1 MWPASQGPEK
11 APDYPGSAILCALAL
26 EVSFSTMK
34 SAWIAFGALAGTVA
48 LGLALRGR
56 GAGPVTLPLRPVTD
70 QRLAAADTSG
80 DWLTYGRDLRQHR
93 YAPFDQI
100 NAGSVARLKP
110 LWHEGGIHLL
120 KSYLRN
126 ESTPVVADGMLIY
139 TDPGIRTGE
148 PGNHVTAVDARTGRK
163 LWGWYRRTTGGA
175 LCCGLVNRGV
185 ALYGDKVYVG
195 TLDGHLVALDRRTG
209 SVVWDRRVEGA
220 EPSEGYSF
228 TMAPLAAGG
237 KIIIG
242 TSGGEFRIRGF
253 LDAYNPETGERAW
266 RFYTV
271 PSPEEGGWWGRWA
284 ATTPDGDPLPRDI
297 AQERRDS
304 AAYPDEW
311 RRGGGPVWTTP
322 AYDQALG
329 LVIFGIGN
337 PSPVEGRT
345 PPGDN
350 LYTNSIAA
358 VDIATG
364 KLRWYYQVVPH
375 DVWDYDPAGPP
386 ILIDIAQDGDTV
398 PAVAE
403 AGKTGWVYILDR
415 RTGRRIRRSDPL
427 VPHERLFA
435 APTPEGAR
443 TAPGT
448 HGGSNWP
455 SAAYSPAT
463 GVMYVVGSHFPM
475 RYRVDS
481 AAGAA
486 ADARV
491 PGPDRHQFGVFSE
504 IKGEPRHGVVS
515 AVDVTTGRIRWQ
527 HEVESPLVFGG
538 TLALAGG
545 LVLFSEVGALHALD
559 AATGATRWRYPLG
572 KGTLGPPISFMLDG
586 RQRVAVASSRGVTV
600 FGLPGR

>member
-1 MWPASQGPEK
+1 MRSALIAS
-11 APDYPGSAILCALAL
+11 A
-26 EVSFSTMK
+26 
-34 SAWIAFGALAGTVA
+34 AFVGTVT
-48 LGLALRGR
+48 LGLLARAWNERHVSL
-56 GAGPVTLPLRPVTD
+56 PVRPITD

-80 DWLTYGRDLRQHR
+80 EWLSYGRDLRQRR

-100 NAGSVARLKP
+100 NTRTVGRLKP
-110 LWHEGGIHLL
+110 LWHEGGVHLF

-126 ESTPVVADGMLIY
+126 ESTPLVADGVLIY

-163 LWGWYRRTTGGA
+163 RWAWYHRTTGGA
-175 LCCGLVNRGV
+175 LCCGLINRGV

-195 TLDGHLVALDRRTG
+195 TLDGHLVALDRRSG
-209 SVVWDRRVEGA
+209 REVWDRQVEGA

-253 LDAYNPETGERAW
+253 VDAYDPESGQRQW

-271 PSPEEGGWWGRWA
+271 PSPDQGGWWGRWA
-284 ATTPDGDPLPRDI
+284 TTTPEGDPLPRDI

-304 AAYPDEW
+304 ASYPDDW
-311 RRGGGPVWTTP
+311 QRGGGPVWTTP

-329 LVIFGIGN
+329 LIIFGIGN

-350 LYTNSIAA
+350 LYTGSIAA
-358 VDIATG
+358 VDAATG
-364 KLRWYYQVVPH
+364 KLRWYYQMVPH
-375 DVWDYDPAGPP
+375 DVWDYDPASPP
-386 ILIDIAQDGDTV
+386 ILMDIAQQGDTV

-403 AGKTGWVYILDR
+403 AGKTGWVYLLDR
-415 RTGRRIRRSDPL
+415 RTGRRIRRSDPFIPL
-427 VPHERLFA
+427 ERVFTG
-435 APTPEGAR
+435 PTAEGVR
-443 TAPGT
+443 TSPGT

-463 GVMYVVGSHFPM
+463 GAMYVVGSYFPM
-475 RYRVDS
+475 RYRLDS
-481 AAGAA
+481 AANAA

-491 PGPDRHQFGVFSE
+491 PGSDRHRFGVFSE
-504 IKGEPRHGVVS
+504 VKGMERYGVVS
-515 AVDVTTGRIRWQ
+515 AVDVATGRIRWQ
-527 HEVESPLVFGG
+527 HKVEDPLVFGG
-538 TLALAGG
+538 TLATAGG
-545 LVLFSEVGALHALD
+545 LVFFSEGGALHALD
-559 AATGATRWRYPLG
+559 AATGASLWRHPLG
-572 KGTLGPPISFMLDG
+572 KGTLGPAISYLVDG
-586 RQRVAVASSRGVTV
+586 QQRVAVASARGVSV
-600 FGLPGR
+600 FGLARR